1 MRKQT
6 KIDSEYKK
14 LFEERGVGLGKQ
26 IIECR
31 ISIIM

>member
-26 IIECR
+26 IIE
-31 ISIIM
+31 